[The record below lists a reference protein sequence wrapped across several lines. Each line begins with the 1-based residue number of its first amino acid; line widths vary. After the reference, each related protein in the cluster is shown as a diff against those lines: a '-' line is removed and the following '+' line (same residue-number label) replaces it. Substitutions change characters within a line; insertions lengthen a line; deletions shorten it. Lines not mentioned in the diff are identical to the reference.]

1 VADCGVIRG
10 ARGCVCSGRVCYC
23 VFGGVGGRE
32 VVWRECEATAQAE
45 VAV

>member
-1 VADCGVIRG
+1 
-10 ARGCVCSGRVCYC
+10 